1 MKKFLSI
8 FLAMVLLIG
17 GLPFESFA
25 DTTTGSPVGSPTDI
39 RISKYY
45 LRDTDG
51 NNITGSI
58 EGGPRGRNNRFDL
71 VLELSNSSSATDIYV
86 ELTKSPSF
94 TIVGEGSKKGI
105 TDSSNQVV
113 FPLEYNGGKETRLDF
128 TIYYKVATVSPSTSS
143 DASVSDYIN
152 ISNIRPYNPED
163 DKPVEPK
170 PLPDAALSLV
180 SNKTTS
186 ADPGETIDVPIELKN
201 ISNGYANN
209 ISVSTELVGDTPLMI
224 RGTGQSDFRSLR
236 PGRSESTT
244 IRVEV
249 DKRAEGGN
257 YPIKVNYTFFNDNGN
272 ASTGSDT
279 TYVKVNRKDSNAALM
294 VTRVDINPKK
304 EINPGEIVTVGFEIK
319 NTGDTPLKDI
329 KVSLD
334 GLANGG
340 FALANGL
347 NLRKIPSMEQN
358 NVKYVSF
365 DLKASNQ
372 IKAGSH
378 ELTLNLDYKDIKN
391 TEYKDQNKFFIPVT
405 GNKNNISSL
414 IIENVSSPQG
424 AIGQNKEVTISFDVR
439 NRGQLE
445 AKNLTIKSE
454 SQDMQ
459 GLQPTSSSILKH
471 NSLLPG
477 EKQRFTFKFKS
488 TKASETKN
496 YLVNFTVDSFDEF
509 SEEASTVN
517 QYVGVFVD
525 APDKDGKKTTPKLI
539 IDKYSFSPSMVEA
552 GKNFEMKLSFYN
564 TNSSK
569 TVKNI
574 KIFLTSEPNV
584 TTGDNAKP
592 TAGTSVFTPV
602 DSSNTFY
609 IDSIKPKGKVEKNI
623 TMFTIPDA
631 AAKTHT
637 ITANFEYE
645 DGSGEAYTAT
655 ELIGIPVVQQSKLE
669 VGELVYSPEAMVGD
683 YAPVSVEFYNTG
695 KTPLYNMMVKLEGNF
710 QTESGNYYIGNF
722 ANGSSDSFEGNVI
735 PNEAGEIKGAVV
747 FTYEDS
753 TGEQQEI
760 RHEFAMNVSEM
771 TMPDIDDEFP
781 PMEEPGGI
789 KKLLKNKIIWA
800 VIILGAGGFGGF
812 KFYKKKKAEKD
823 LDLDE

>member
-1 MKKFLSI
+1 
-8 FLAMVLLIG
+8 
-17 GLPFESFA
+17 
-25 DTTTGSPVGSPTDI
+25 
-39 RISKYY
+39 
-45 LRDTDG
+45 
-51 NNITGSI
+51 
-58 EGGPRGRNNRFDL
+58 
-71 VLELSNSSSATDIYV
+71 
-86 ELTKSPSF
+86 
-94 TIVGEGSKKGI
+94 
-105 TDSSNQVV
+105 
-113 FPLEYNGGKETRLDF
+113 
-128 TIYYKVATVSPSTSS
+128 
-143 DASVSDYIN
+143 
-152 ISNIRPYNPED
+152 
-163 DKPVEPK
+163 
-170 PLPDAALSLV
+170 
-180 SNKTTS
+180 
-186 ADPGETIDVPIELKN
+186 
-201 ISNGYANN
+201 
-209 ISVSTELVGDTPLMI
+209 
-224 RGTGQSDFRSLR
+224 
-236 PGRSESTT
+236 
-244 IRVEV
+244 
-249 DKRAEGGN
+249 
-257 YPIKVNYTFFNDNGN
+257 
-272 ASTGSDT
+272 
-279 TYVKVNRKDSNAALM
+279 
-294 VTRVDINPKK
+294 
-304 EINPGEIVTVGFEIK
+304 
-319 NTGDTPLKDI
+319 
-329 KVSLD
+329 
-334 GLANGG
+334 
-340 FALANGL
+340 
-347 NLRKIPSMEQN
+347 
-358 NVKYVSF
+358 
-365 DLKASNQ
+365 
-372 IKAGSH
+372 
-378 ELTLNLDYKDIKN
+378 
-391 TEYKDQNKFFIPVT
+391 
-405 GNKNNISSL
+405 
-414 IIENVSSPQG
+414 
-424 AIGQNKEVTISFDVR
+424 
-439 NRGQLE
+439 
-445 AKNLTIKSE
+445 
-454 SQDMQ
+454 
-459 GLQPTSSSILKH
+459 
-471 NSLLPG
+471 
-477 EKQRFTFKFKS
+477 
-488 TKASETKN
+488 
-496 YLVNFTVDSFDEF
+496 
-509 SEEASTVN
+509 
-517 QYVGVFVD
+517 
-525 APDKDGKKTTPKLI
+525 
-539 IDKYSFSPSMVEA
+539 MVEA

-789 KKLLKNKIIWA
+789 KKLLKNKILWA